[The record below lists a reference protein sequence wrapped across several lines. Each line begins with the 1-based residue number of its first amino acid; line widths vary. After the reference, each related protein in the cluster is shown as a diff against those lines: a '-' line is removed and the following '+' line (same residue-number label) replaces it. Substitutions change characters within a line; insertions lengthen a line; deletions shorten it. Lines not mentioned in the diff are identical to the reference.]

1 MPRVIVCDVNETL
14 LDVGA
19 LEPHFKQAFGDG
31 RVLQDWFANVLLYSE
46 VATLAGPYSDFA
58 SIGGAALDMVASA
71 RGITLSS
78 ADRSRILQGMLTLP
92 AHPDVRD
99 GLQTM
104 RDAGLRL
111 VTLTNSAP
119 AAVQQ
124 QLTNAGLTAFFERSF
139 SVDTVRR
146 FKPAAEAYRRSQ
158 TRLDFLSIVC
168 DSWRRMPGTSLA
180 RSVRDAPQPSSPDR
194 GRSSIRSVRS
204 RTSLDRISGASRS
217 RSSRPNLAKPDLCS
231 TATYGIARRR
241 PAAEPVFRLGR
252 RFVGPVAFSS
262 ATRSP
267 RDNHVRSAAAVRKPG
282 GETYTNPLS
291 GLPVKSIGRCAL
303 VKRI

>member
-46 VATLAGPYSDFA
+46 VATLAGPYFDFA

-71 RGITLSS
+71 RGTTLSA
-78 ADRSRILQGMLTLP
+78 ADRTRILQGMLTLP

-124 QLTNAGLTAFFERSF
+124 QLANAGLTGFFEQSF

-146 FKPAAEAYRRSQ
+146 FKPAPEAYRSVADALNVSIGQ
-158 TRLDFLSIVC
+158 LRLVAAHAWDVVGAPRAGCAAAFVA
-168 DSWRRMPGTSLA
+168 RPGKVLYPLG
-180 RSVRDAPQPSSPDR
+180 PQPDIVGPDFR
-194 GRSSIRSVRS
+194 KVAQAIV
-204 RTSLDRISGASRS
+204 
-217 RSSRPNLAKPDLCS
+217 
-231 TATYGIARRR
+231 
-241 PAAEPVFRLGR
+241 AAER
-252 RFVGPVAFSS
+252 A
-262 ATRSP
+262 
-267 RDNHVRSAAAVRKPG
+267 
-282 GETYTNPLS
+282 
-291 GLPVKSIGRCAL
+291 
-303 VKRI
+303 

>member
-19 LEPHFKQAFGDG
+19 LEPHFKEAFGEG

-71 RGITLSS
+71 RGMTLSV

-111 VTLTNSAP
+111 VTLTNSTP

-146 FKPAAEAYRRSQ
+146 FKPAAEAYQSVADSLGLPID
-158 TRLDFLSIVC
+158 RLRLVAAHAWDIVGALRAGC
-168 DSWRRMPGTSLA
+168 AAAFVARPGKVLY
-180 RSVRDAPQPSSPDR
+180 PLGPKPDIYWTGFPERGETDRR
-194 GRSSIRSVRS
+194 GRISLSLISDRRPIMES
-204 RTSLDRISGASRS
+204 R
-217 RSSRPNLAKPDLCS
+217 
-231 TATYGIARRR
+231 GIARRR
-241 PAAEPVFRLGR
+241 EFRRRAARVR
-252 RFVGPVAFSS
+252 RVTSM
-262 ATRSP
+262 P
-267 RDNHVRSAAAVRKPG
+267 RAHTVD
-282 GETYTNPLS
+282 L
-291 GLPVKSIGRCAL
+291 LPSD
-303 VKRI
+303 

>member
-1 MPRVIVCDVNETL
+1 MTSRRAFLQAALAGGAYTIGVARGFADTQGDRRMPRVIVCDVNETL
-14 LDVGA
+14 LDVAA
-19 LEPHFKQAFGDG
+19 LEPHFTQAFGEG

-71 RGITLSS
+71 RGMTLSA
-78 ADRSRILQGMLTLP
+78 ADRSRILQGMLMLP

-146 FKPAAEAYRRSQ
+146 FKPAPEAYRSVAEALGVPVDQ
-158 TRLDFLSIVC
+158 LRLVAAHAWDIVGALRAGC
-168 DSWRRMPGTSLA
+168 AAAFVARPGKVLYPLGPKPDITGADL
-180 RSVRDAPQPSSPDR
+180 RSVAKQ
-194 GRSSIRSVRS
+194 IVATES
-204 RTSLDRISGASRS
+204 RQA
-217 RSSRPNLAKPDLCS
+217 
-231 TATYGIARRR
+231 
-241 PAAEPVFRLGR
+241 
-252 RFVGPVAFSS
+252 
-262 ATRSP
+262 
-267 RDNHVRSAAAVRKPG
+267 
-282 GETYTNPLS
+282 
-291 GLPVKSIGRCAL
+291 
-303 VKRI
+303 